1 MKRWRFPIFVAIALL
16 CIFWLSGRDKT
27 RIPTDLDDAHRELAR
42 LFPPAEIERIRAMPQ
57 EDDMIEYHMGLG
69 VYLRNEWGLWKG
81 SRLSEY
87 FDTLG
92 VDHPDDISGIIL
104 NTFWCK
110 LHDQPFRLQER
121 AAYYQEYWRSV
132 EKPKGGSPN
141 DGARILWVIAQ
152 GVEAGTLHLGI
163 SVSDESYWRYVYG
176 ADRGIEPATEGDRK
190 SLDELR
196 ETWNSSGVT
205 FEEMAAIPD

>member
-1 MKRWRFPIFVAIALL
+1 MKRWRFPIFVACALL
-16 CIFWLSGRDKT
+16 CVFWLSGREKT
-27 RIPTDLDDAHRELAR
+27 RIPKDLDDAHRELGR
-42 LFPPAEIERIRAMPQ
+42 LFSSAEIERIRAMP
-57 EDDMIEYHMGLG
+57 EERDMIEYHMGLG

-87 FDTLG
+87 FNTLG
-92 VDHPDDISGIIL
+92 IGHPDDISGIIL
-104 NTFWCK
+104 DTFWCK

-121 AAYYQEYWRSV
+121 TAYYQEYWRSV
-132 EKPKGGSPN
+132 EKPKGGSPK
-141 DGARILWVIAQ
+141 DGARIVWVITQ
-152 GVEAGTLHLGI
+152 GDGAGTVHLGI

-176 ADRGIEPATEGDRK
+176 TDRGIEPATEEDRK

-196 ETWNSSGVT
+196 KTWNRLGTT